1 MIKVPQPEYNVK
13 SEVIDG
19 VKHIYLTKTI
29 FVENENG
36 ELEQMDGDYIL
47 KDDEEYEICFTP
59 TIKAY
64 AEYMLVDDKIIE
76 NPDYDDSFPE
86 DPEEEYE
93 NI

>member
-1 MIKVPQPEYNVK
+1 MIKVPKPEDSVY
-13 SEVIDG
+13 SEIIDG

-36 ELEQMDGDYIL
+36 ELDEADDDYSL
-47 KDDEEYEICFTP
+47 KDDEDYEICFTP

-76 NPDYDDSFPE
+76 NPDYDDSLPE
-86 DPEEEYE
+86 DPEE
-93 NI
+93 